1 MDKQMPKIKLIKN
14 SKDHSVAMKQLR
26 VLLDEEKPRNEE
38 INDEIE
44 ILALLIESYEEKNFP
59 MDKPDP
65 IEAIKFRM
73 DQMGLKQKDIA
84 EFIGS
89 KSKVSEVLNGKIPL
103 SIKMI
108 RRLHYGLGIP
118 AETLIQEPN
127 LEYKVKESKD

>member
-1 MDKQMPKIKLIKN
+1 MSEFKIIETAAQHEKAMERLMALMDMQFDKGSKQ
-14 SKDHSVAMKQLR
+14 D
-26 VLLDEEKPRNEE
+26 NELQ
-38 INDEIE
+38 

-118 AETLIQEPN
+118 AETLIREPK
-127 LEYKVKESKD
+127 LEYKVKKSKD